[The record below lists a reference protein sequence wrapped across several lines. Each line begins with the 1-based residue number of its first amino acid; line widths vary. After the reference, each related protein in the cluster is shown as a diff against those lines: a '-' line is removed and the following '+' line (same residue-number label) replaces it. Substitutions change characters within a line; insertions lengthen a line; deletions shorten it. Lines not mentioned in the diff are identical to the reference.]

1 MRVERGHRH
10 HSGPCTSGATA
21 AGIEASPALQATAD
35 GRECADTHLE
45 LRCQRREHAARK
57 RKSSHELQATPRR
70 AFRDEGCM
78 CTKLCIGTQTEILTV
93 CIRTGLVVH
102 ESLVHDNNV

>member
-57 RKSSHELQATPRR
+57 RKSSHEMRGVAAVNSSGVKCLRSARH
-70 AFRDEGCM
+70 GS
-78 CTKLCIGTQTEILTV
+78 ITV
-93 CIRTGLVVH
+93 FKSTL
-102 ESLVHDNNV
+102 

>member
-57 RKSSHELQATPRR
+57 RKSSHECKQRHGVPFVMKGACAQNYALEHRL
-70 AFRDEGCM
+70 
-78 CTKLCIGTQTEILTV
+78 KY
-93 CIRTGLVVH
+93 
-102 ESLVHDNNV
+102 